1 MGRIADALARA
12 ERQREQTTPSGAA
25 AETKTP
31 NRWSG
36 WYGAAQ
42 QPVRES
48 TATEVLWLSPG
59 PPAPGMAEEIVTYY
73 DRSSMVSEQY
83 RSLRTRLLS
92 ANPNHEH
99 RLYAISSA
107 VHKEGKSV
115 TVLNL
120 GFSFAEIRHL
130 RTLVIDADF
139 RHSSLAAMLNTDPVP
154 GLADLLRDEVAC
166 EDAIRTTPAPNL
178 RFVPAGRI
186 RGRPAAELFSTRLA
200 RAAFNRFQKDYH
212 YVLVDTPPVTT
223 VADVGIM
230 GQMMS
235 GVIFVIRMHRT
246 PELLAR
252 RALKHLTQNNIPIIG
267 SVVIGDNDPSGGY
280 GQHYGLRRY
289 CRHDGH

>member
-12 ERQREQTTPSGAA
+12 ERQRELTTPSGAA

-31 NRWSG
+31 DRWGG

-48 TATEVLWLSPG
+48 TATEVLSFSSA

-73 DRSSMVSEQY
+73 DRSSIVSEQY

-92 ANPNHEH
+92 ANPYHEH

-107 VHKEGKSV
+107 VPGEGKSV
-115 TVLNL
+115 TVVNL
-120 GFSFAEIRHL
+120 GFSFAEIGHL

-139 RHSSLAAMLNTDPVP
+139 RHSSLAAMLNTDPAP
-154 GLADLLRDEVAC
+154 GLADLLRDEVSY
-166 EDAIRTTPAPNL
+166 EDVIRTTPAPNL
-178 RFVPAGRI
+178 CFVPAGRT

-200 RAAFNRFQKDYH
+200 RVVFSRFQKDYH
-212 YVLVDTPPVTT
+212 YVLVDTPPLTT
-223 VADVGIM
+223 VADVGIL
-230 GQMMS
+230 GQMTS

-246 PELLAR
+246 AEPLAL
-252 RALKHLTQNNIPIIG
+252 RALKHLTQNNIPVIG
-267 SVVIGDNDPSGGY
+267 SVVIGDHDPAGGY
-280 GQHYGLRRY
+280 GHHHGLRRY
-289 CRHDGH
+289 CRDDSG